1 MAPKGPSTKIDL
13 VAVARHIIDYEPF
26 GQQTFLARGVVP
38 GAELPLPWT
47 VAKPVPKPRP
57 TPPKPD
63 SPLPK
68 VDYVI
73 VTWTAAEVRALADVL
88 TPGHQRDDWYPYTHN
103 FETFLP
109 AISKTAPS
117 RKAGRLGSYFLTSIL
132 SKKVLCFKSELHL
145 NQDGVRRP
153 GQLPTLPV
161 ADLFRQLI
169 QETRPTLIITAGT
182 AGATFGKTKL
192 GDVVLTR
199 AARFRL
205 NDEFK
210 TAPFNNQTYACTW
223 MPKIPVGF
231 LAKAKPLLDAH
242 KDKLSTDSLV
252 TRTPWLWVEG
262 HKTAG
267 RFDLQPLAPILTT
280 DFFEYGTTTNHLEQ
294 IGCGVE
300 MGDAVL
306 GMVVDALPQ
315 KPRWLVIRNA
325 SDPQIDGTLPKKE
338 QVKEAVEA
346 YQQYG
351 YWTSVNSSIAA
362 WAVIAAD

>member
-1 MAPKGPSTKIDL
+1 MRAKGPSPKLDL
-13 VAVARHIIDYEPF
+13 VAVARHLIDYEPF
-26 GQQTFLARGVVP
+26 GQQTFLAQGAVP

-47 VAKPVPKPRP
+47 VSKPVPKPFP
-57 TPPKPD
+57 TAPKPE

-73 VTWTAAEVRALADVL
+73 VTWTVAEVKALADVL
-88 TPGHQRDDWYPYTHN
+88 TPGHQREDWYPYTHN
-103 FETFLP
+103 FKTFLP
-109 AISKTAPS
+109 AIRKTAPA
-117 RKAGRLGSYFLTSIL
+117 RLARRLGSYFLTAIRG
-132 SKKVLCFKSELHL
+132 KKVLCFKSELHL
-145 NQDGVRRP
+145 NQDSVDRP

-161 ADLFRQLI
+161 ADLFRQLL
-169 QETRPTLIITAGT
+169 QETRPKLIITAGT
-182 AGATFGKTKL
+182 AGATFGKTRL
-192 GDVVLTR
+192 GDVMLTR

-205 NDEFK
+205 SDEFK
-210 TAPFNNQTYACTW
+210 AAPFNNRTYACTW
-223 MPKIPVGF
+223 MPKIPVGY

-242 KDKLSTDSLV
+242 KDKLSTDSPV

-262 HKTAG
+262 HKIRG
-267 RFDLQPLAPILTT
+267 RFDLKPLAPILTT
-280 DFFEYGTTTNHLEQ
+280 DFFEYGTTTNHLDR

-306 GMVVDALPQ
+306 GMVVDGLPQ

-325 SDPQIDGTLPKKE
+325 SDPQIDGKLPKKE
-338 QVKEAVEA
+338 QVDEAVRF